1 MHSRGKFQTLW
12 KEEKLKIL
20 VETSKLIEHG
30 RVIWD
35 WRTRRTIKKKRAAGF
50 SLINY
55 CSSAQQGSTCSRIY
69 WRRLIYLLF
78 CCCHLLQTETAAVTE
93 LTWNAKCHNFF
104 LTYNHIIPYD
114 DKIGPKQWD
123 YDRVQWQNWATVWVT
138 QACVLSNFNCTHSS
152 PRHRRTFGPL
162 FGTTW
167 KLLWD
172 LANKIS
178 TYSDIFLRTA
188 PHHAS
193 QTFPHWET
201 SFMVPAQMQGAEIC
215 MNIIYLIRVLNCKI
229 TIGWCVY
236 QSKNSVSTL

>member
-1 MHSRGKFQTLW
+1 MKLQNLSSMGGSFETGEREEQLRRRRGSPWSIT
-12 KEEKLKIL
+12 
-20 VETSKLIEHG
+20 
-30 RVIWD
+30 
-35 WRTRRTIKKKRAAGF
+35 AAVHNR
-50 SLINY
+50 LQL
-55 CSSAQQGSTCSRIY
+55 AQGYNGACWSICFFAAVT
-69 WRRLIYLLF
+69 WLL
-78 CCCHLLQTETAAVTE
+78 HAVQTETAVTE
-93 LTWNAKCHNFF
+93 LTWKEKCHNFF
-104 LTYNHIIPYD
+104 LTSNHIIPYD

-152 PRHRRTFGPL
+152 PRHRRTFGPF

-172 LANKIS
+172 LATKS

-193 QTFPHWET
+193 QTFPDWET
-201 SFMVPAQMQGAEIC
+201 SFKAPAQKQGAEIC
-215 MNIIYLIRVLNCKI
+215 IYIRGLNCKI

-236 QSKNSVSTL
+236 QSKNSV